1 MVVLCRQFLF
11 QFCCLTPESTGAL
24 TWKKFQGREGKKR
37 AVLEK
42 FPSTV
47 RAWGLQKWKPSLV
60 GRKDVSSGSPALRE
74 VSSQKTEKMEATC
87 LRMMLGSDVPPG
99 PYVTSQTQNTFWIRP
114 FHLQVNVNT
123 DLIHNSTI
131 YVGKLVE
138 AFQCQVLLGKIA
150 FHIQRRLPL
159 SSRGNQ
165 PFQHCP

>member
-1 MVVLCRQFLF
+1 MQAVPVSVLLPHTGIYR
-11 QFCCLTPESTGAL
+11 STHME
-24 TWKKFQGREGKKR
+24 KISREGGKEESCVGKISFYR
-37 AVLEK
+37 ERLGFAKVEALSGGKERCK
-42 FPSTV
+42 LWEPSAE
-47 RAWGLQKWKPSLV
+47 RSLIP
-60 GRKDVSSGSPALRE
+60 R
-74 VSSQKTEKMEATC
+74 TEKMEATC

-114 FHLQVNVNT
+114 FHLQVNANT